1 MANKNNIRLSKYL
14 CLILR
19 HKPDIIGI
27 DLDEHGWADVTQ
39 LLEKM
44 NQSGETID
52 LHKLDEVVR
61 NDNKK
66 RFSFNDTLD
75 KIRANQGH
83 SINIDLGYK
92 AQRPP
97 EYLYH
102 GTAGRF
108 AESILRN
115 GIEKKKRHHVHLS
128 PDEETAIKV
137 GRRHGD
143 PVVFKIAAGQMH
155 GDGALFY
162 LSNNG
167 IWLTDYVAVKYLCV
181 QNHKK

>member
-1 MANKNNIRLSKYL
+1 M

-66 RFSFNDTLD
+66 RLPLHM
-75 KIRANQGH
+75 G
-83 SINIDLGYK
+83 
-92 AQRPP
+92 RP
-97 EYLYH
+97 
-102 GTAGRF
+102 
-108 AESILRN
+108 
-115 GIEKKKRHHVHLS
+115 
-128 PDEETAIKV
+128 
-137 GRRHGD
+137 
-143 PVVFKIAAGQMH
+143 VF
-155 GDGALFY
+155 
-162 LSNNG
+162 
-167 IWLTDYVAVKYLCV
+167 
-181 QNHKK
+181 